1 MRITRSRP
9 IAKVFES
16 LGISDDPL
24 GLRRRQGASAL
35 IRRLFGSHDN
45 ARRVRYL
52 LKELGWV
59 EGGSLLLENT

>member
-24 GLRRRQGASAL
+24 GLHRRQGASAL
-35 IRRLFGSHDN
+35 IRQLFSSHD
-45 ARRVRYL
+45 ATTT
-52 LKELGWV
+52 LGRCA
-59 EGGSLLLENT
+59 TC